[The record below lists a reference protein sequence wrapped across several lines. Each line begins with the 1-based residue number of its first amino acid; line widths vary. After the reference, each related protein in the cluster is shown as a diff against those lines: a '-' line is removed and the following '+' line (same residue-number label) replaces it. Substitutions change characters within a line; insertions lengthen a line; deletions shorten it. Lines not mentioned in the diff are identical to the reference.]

1 MKRIILTLI
10 MVFSLLCQPCYAADK
25 KTDISELKKPEG
37 EYVEHKVCL
46 YIDEK
51 GTIPTYKFFYPVLD
65 GDTRKI
71 EADTPIQLN
80 VPVDELQ
87 SISTKL
93 YNDAF
98 VFYESEHMLIEGELI
113 VPDFNSNQFFGKA
126 TLEMKLQ
133 YINGDFDLEDQL
145 LVELSKEGQI
155 GTYCHTGY
163 WRAIETRRDLSRGV
177 SEADYEKTIVGPK
190 DAFIEHYNTNLG
202 LIRRRIKDINLHTKT
217 YYLGKYTKTK
227 VGIIYIKGICKNG
240 LVKDIEK
247 ELESINIDAII
258 DSNYLKRYLNTS
270 KSLFPT
276 IKGTERPDLA
286 SLSLLEG
293 KVLIITDNSPEVL
306 ILPTFFI
313 DFFHT
318 SDDYYQKAI
327 NISFIRFIRLIAFI
341 LAIFL
346 PAIYIA
352 ITTHNPDSIPINI
365 LLSFQSQRLTV
376 PFPAFVE
383 AIIMIV
389 SFEILR
395 ESDIRIPSSM
405 GTAISILGG
414 LVLGEAAVSAGIIS
428 PIMIIIVAISAISG
442 MLMQSIEAI
451 NSIRWYRFTSII
463 LASIFGYYGI
473 FLGIILILTTLSDTK
488 SENKDYLYPFSPI
501 NFKEQQDGFI
511 KTNIKGTKYRNP
523 ILSNN
528 HIRGK

>member
-1 MKRIILTLI
+1 M
-10 MVFSLLCQPCYAADK
+10 
-25 KTDISELKKPEG
+25 
-37 EYVEHKVCL
+37 
-46 YIDEK
+46 
-51 GTIPTYKFFYPVLD
+51 
-65 GDTRKI
+65 
-71 EADTPIQLN
+71 
-80 VPVDELQ
+80 
-87 SISTKL
+87 
-93 YNDAF
+93 
-98 VFYESEHMLIEGELI
+98 
-113 VPDFNSNQFFGKA
+113 
-126 TLEMKLQ
+126 
-133 YINGDFDLEDQL
+133 
-145 LVELSKEGQI
+145 
-155 GTYCHTGY
+155 
-163 WRAIETRRDLSRGV
+163 
-177 SEADYEKTIVGPK
+177 
-190 DAFIEHYNTNLG
+190 
-202 LIRRRIKDINLHTKT
+202 
-217 YYLGKYTKTK
+217 
-227 VGIIYIKGICKNG
+227 
-240 LVKDIEK
+240 
-247 ELESINIDAII
+247 
-258 DSNYLKRYLNTS
+258 
-270 KSLFPT
+270 
-276 IKGTERPDLA
+276 
-286 SLSLLEG
+286 
-293 KVLIITDNSPEVL
+293 

-365 LLSFQSQRLTV
+365 LLSFQTQRLTV

-451 NSIRWYRFTSII
+451 NSIRWYRFISII